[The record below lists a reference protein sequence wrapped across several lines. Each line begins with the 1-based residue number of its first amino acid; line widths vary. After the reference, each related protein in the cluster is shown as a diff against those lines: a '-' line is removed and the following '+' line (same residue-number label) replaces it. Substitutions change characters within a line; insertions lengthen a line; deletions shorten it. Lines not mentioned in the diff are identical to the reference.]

1 MRSVDLNNPF
11 VRDLDGACEILLVRH
26 GEQAYVANM
35 PVADGVDAPL
45 SEMGQAQA
53 VAVGERLASVELAAV
68 YASPLQRALNT
79 GLAIAGHHG
88 LDVAV
93 MAELEEINFFAQ
105 LPQELGLLDSLG
117 KEATLAIYR
126 EANRTNRWDA
136 YPHCEPIE
144 PFRKRVV
151 GAIDRIAAENV
162 GHRVAVA
169 CHGGVINTYLA
180 HVFGADHDRVVSIH
194 HTAITT
200 VRAMDDRRAVL
211 AVNDYHHV
219 LAIQKELNPFN
230 AF

>member
-1 MRSVDLNNPF
+1 LNNPF
-11 VRDLDGACEILLVRH
+11 VRDLDGVCEILLVRH

-35 PVADGVDAPL
+35 PVADGIDAPL
-45 SEMGQAQA
+45 SEMGEAQA
-53 VAVGERLASVELAAV
+53 VSVGERLASTELAAV

-79 GLAIAGHHG
+79 GQAIAGHHG
-88 LDVAV
+88 IEVRVEPDLS
-93 MAELEEINFFAQ
+93 EINFFAE

-117 KEATLAIYR
+117 KEETLAIYR

-144 PFRKRVV
+144 PFRQRVV
-151 GAIDRIAAENV
+151 ATVDQIAADNV
-162 GHRVAVA
+162 GSRVVVA

-200 VRAMDDRRAVL
+200 VRAMGDRRAVL
-211 AVNDYHHV
+211 GVNDYHHV